1 MDENNFDL
9 NDPDTFA
16 FDETPDEFVLFT
28 PAGPVFTVRGIAHFT
43 PRFERV
49 GFDVAKISTKEEFDC
64 AYHAWTCL
72 EVQLLTDSIGKKAS
86 SSHQSNQHQVLF
98 AAITQ
103 GFEAAEAA
111 AKRLAHKNRAKLS
124 SIK

>member
-1 MDENNFDL
+1 MDPNTFDL

-28 PAGPVFTVRGIAHFT
+28 AGGPVFTVRGIAHFT
-43 PRFERV
+43 PRFNEV
-49 GFDVAKISTKEEFDC
+49 GFDLANISTKDDFDR

-72 EVQLLTDSIGKKAS
+72 EVQLLTDSIGKKAR

-98 AAITQ
+98 AAITE
-103 GFEAAEAA
+103 GFEAADAA
-111 AKRLAHKNRAKLS
+111 AKRLSHKNRAKLS